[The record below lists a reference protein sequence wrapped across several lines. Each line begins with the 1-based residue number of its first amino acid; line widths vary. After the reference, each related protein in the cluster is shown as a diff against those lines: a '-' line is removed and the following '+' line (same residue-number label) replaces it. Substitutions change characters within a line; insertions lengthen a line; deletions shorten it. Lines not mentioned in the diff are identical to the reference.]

1 MVDEA
6 ALREALKRLIVQTL
20 NLEGVEPASIGDE
33 QALFGSGLGLDSVDA
48 LELMVA
54 VEKEFG
60 MRIEI
65 GELDRSAFGSVA
77 ALARMVAGH
86 LGPTKALSG

>member
-6 ALREALKRLIVQTL
+6 GLRETLKRLIVQTL

-60 MRIEI
+60 MRIEV
-65 GELDRSAFGSVA
+65 GELDRSAFGSVSS
-77 ALARMVAGH
+77 LARMIASRAGAA
-86 LGPTKALSG
+86 KAVGS

>member
-1 MVDEA
+1 MADEA

-54 VEKEFG
+54 VEKQFG

-65 GELDRSAFGSVA
+65 GEVDRSAFGSVA

-86 LGPTKALSG
+86 LGPTTEVLG

>member
-1 MVDEA
+1 MADEN
-6 ALREALKRLIVQTL
+6 ALREALKRLIVDTL

-65 GELDRSAFGSVA
+65 GEVDRSAFGSVA
-77 ALARMVAGH
+77 ALARMVAGN
-86 LGPTKALSG
+86 LRPAQPTGS